1 MSFHILSN
9 SGKLAY
15 GVKEFIIDTYDDIN
29 AINVK
34 KITPGSTVFVI
45 DASEYYMLNT
55 KLEWKKINVAN
66 GTNMPGGGGTTP
78 DEEIEVIYDGGGL
91 DVE

>member
-34 KITPGSTVFVI
+34 SITPGSTVFVI

-55 KLEWKKINVAN
+55 KLEWKKVNIAN
-66 GTNMPGGGGTTP
+66 GATAPGQGGGSTP
-78 DEEIEVIYDGGGL
+78 EEIEVIYDGGGL
-91 DVE
+91 DAE